1 MGKRAWALLG
11 VGQGGFESQVCF
23 YPFIGGSSSIP
34 TRSGHNPFANQVYFH
49 SGPGKALCGAALR
62 RYFREPPAVFRNQMF
77 LMIDVFEFM
86 MNEENGWKS

>member
-1 MGKRAWALLG
+1 MWSLYESGLFPQDLIHLTYGKALICL
-11 VGQGGFESQVCF
+11 
-23 YPFIGGSSSIP
+23 
-34 TRSGHNPFANQVYFH
+34 NPFENQVYFH

-62 RYFREPPAVFRNQMF
+62 RYFREPPAVFRNQML

>member
-1 MGKRAWALLG
+1 MGLG
-11 VGQGGFESQVCF
+11 LG
-23 YPFIGGSSSIP
+23 
-34 TRSGHNPFANQVYFH
+34 NPFVDQVYFHRLGTLPSRKHRWKNGLNPFENQVYFH

-62 RYFREPPAVFRNQMF
+62 RYFREPPAVFRNQML